1 MRTESRL
8 KPERSSAELAEK
20 RRSGYIPTLDGWRA
34 FAILLVLL
42 GHSQPWRFGPFST
55 DYLRSFADRGVDL
68 FFALSGFLIC
78 TRLLRE
84 ETAFGRISLRFFYLR
99 RLFRIQPAAL
109 TYLLVVGLLGLM
121 GLIAL
126 YIRGIVG
133 ALLMVRNLWPPPP
146 AEGYWYTAHFWSLAV
161 EEHFYLLLPAF
172 LVLCRRY
179 RLRILLVLVIALQ
192 AWQFWVFQH
201 PALQKFG
208 ILVYLRTDM
217 RLDRI
222 LLGTI
227 LALAL
232 TRTDVREAAERWLV
246 PAAAVGYTIL
256 TLVYQVFHRSRFDN
270 LPLIC
275 VHPLLICATVLH
287 PQTWLGRFLEL
298 PPVRFVGRIS
308 YSLYLW
314 QELFLDPFSTPAPG
328 SFRSHNSLC
337 WAAAIVCAIASYYLV
352 EKPLIRIGHRLTNRL
367 ERRAGHSET
376 QVAAAGAGHE

>member
-1 MRTESRL
+1 MWTERRL
-8 KPERSSAELAEK
+8 KPKQPSAEIAEK
-20 RRSGYIPTLDGWRA
+20 RSGGYISTLDGWRA

-42 GHSQPWRFGPFST
+42 GHSQPWQFDHFST
-55 DYLRSFADRGVDL
+55 DYLRGFGDRGVDL

-78 TRLLRE
+78 SRLLRE
-84 ETAFGRISLRFFYLR
+84 EAAFGRISLRFFYLR

-109 TYLLVVGLLGLM
+109 TYLAVVALLGLS
-121 GLIAL
+121 GLVAL
-126 YIRGIVG
+126 DIRGIVG
-133 ALLMVRNLWPPPP
+133 AVLMVRNLWPPPP
-146 AEGYWYTAHFWSLAV
+146 GKGYWYTAHFWSLAV

-172 LVLCRRY
+172 LVFCRRH
-179 RLRILLVLVIALQ
+179 RLKILLGLVIALQ

-208 ILVYLRTDM
+208 ILIYLRTDI

-222 LLGTI
+222 LLGTL

-232 TRTDVREAAERWLV
+232 TRIEVREAAQHRLV
-246 PAAAVGYTIL
+246 PAVAVGYTIL
-256 TLVYQVFHRSRFDN
+256 TLIYQAFHHSRFDN

-275 VHPLLICATVLH
+275 VYPLLICATVLH
-287 PQTWLGRFLEL
+287 PRSWLGRILEL

-314 QELFLDPFSTPAPG
+314 QELFLDPFSTPALR

-337 WAAAIVCAIASYYLV
+337 WASASLCAIASYYLV
-352 EKPLIRIGHRLTNRL
+352 EKPLIRIGHRFSNRL
-367 ERRAGHSET
+367 ERRRGRSEF
-376 QVAAAGAGHE
+376 QVATAGAGHE